1 MIWFT
6 SDLHFFH
13 DRILEFHPKRKEIF
27 GSTVEKAKEAMIQL
41 WNSRVN
47 KKDTVYILGDLA
59 FGEVEDKRKL
69 FQRLNGNKVLI
80 LGNHDKVPDHLKC
93 YFNHITQIKNIKFK
107 KSVYNFLHKDLEV
120 IMCHFPML
128 SWEHKDKGSVMIH
141 GHCHGKVDKINT
153 DSKELRVDVGIDGN
167 LANYDLISLE
177 KLANHLTKIEKDNE
191 QKQKYETEDAVIKAV
206 CENVKV
212 DIPSGM
218 IETETEDMLR
228 NIETRLSYQGLKL
241 EQYLQ
246 MMGKT
251 AEEVKKRIGTAW
263 KSSLHETMEV
273 SGRDLVSGLPT
284 TITLNSDEI
293 AGSMEESLQ
302 DVVRAC
308 RTVLEQT
315 PPELASDIVT
325 RGIVLTGGGALL
337 KNLDTLMRNELMIPV
352 YVAENALR
360 CVAEGTGILLENLH
374 LVR

>member
-27 GSTVEKAKEAMIQL
+27 GNTVEKAKEAMIQL

-69 FQRLNGNKVLI
+69 FQRLNGNKILI
-80 LGNHDKVPDHLKC
+80 LGNHDKIPDHLKC

-177 KLANHLTKIEKDNE
+177 KLANHFIKIEKYNE
-191 QKQKYETEDAVIKAV
+191 HGM
-206 CENVKV
+206 VK
-212 DIPSGM
+212 
-218 IETETEDMLR
+218 
-228 NIETRLSYQGLKL
+228 
-241 EQYLQ
+241 
-246 MMGKT
+246 
-251 AEEVKKRIGTAW
+251 
-263 KSSLHETMEV
+263 
-273 SGRDLVSGLPT
+273 
-284 TITLNSDEI
+284 
-293 AGSMEESLQ
+293 
-302 DVVRAC
+302 
-308 RTVLEQT
+308 
-315 PPELASDIVT
+315 
-325 RGIVLTGGGALL
+325 
-337 KNLDTLMRNELMIPV
+337 
-352 YVAENALR
+352 
-360 CVAEGTGILLENLH
+360 
-374 LVR
+374 

>member
-1 MIWFT
+1 MLGSEVIKQIQNLIDEYGDLPIEISLNG
-6 SDLHFFH
+6 SDQ
-13 DRILEFHPKRKEIF
+13 EEVKEICYGGF
-27 GSTVEKAKEAMIQL
+27 GSTVEKAKEAIIQL

-177 KLANHLTKIEKDNE
+177 KLANHFTKIEKDNE
-191 QKQKYETEDAVIKAV
+191 HGM
-206 CENVKV
+206 VK
-212 DIPSGM
+212 
-218 IETETEDMLR
+218 
-228 NIETRLSYQGLKL
+228 
-241 EQYLQ
+241 
-246 MMGKT
+246 
-251 AEEVKKRIGTAW
+251 
-263 KSSLHETMEV
+263 
-273 SGRDLVSGLPT
+273 
-284 TITLNSDEI
+284 
-293 AGSMEESLQ
+293 
-302 DVVRAC
+302 
-308 RTVLEQT
+308 
-315 PPELASDIVT
+315 
-325 RGIVLTGGGALL
+325 
-337 KNLDTLMRNELMIPV
+337 
-352 YVAENALR
+352 
-360 CVAEGTGILLENLH
+360 
-374 LVR
+374 

>member
-80 LGNHDKVPDHLKC
+80 LGNHDKVPDHL
-93 YFNHITQIKNIKFK
+93 
-107 KSVYNFLHKDLEV
+107 LHKDLEV

-191 QKQKYETEDAVIKAV
+191 HGM
-206 CENVKV
+206 VK
-212 DIPSGM
+212 
-218 IETETEDMLR
+218 
-228 NIETRLSYQGLKL
+228 
-241 EQYLQ
+241 
-246 MMGKT
+246 
-251 AEEVKKRIGTAW
+251 
-263 KSSLHETMEV
+263 
-273 SGRDLVSGLPT
+273 
-284 TITLNSDEI
+284 
-293 AGSMEESLQ
+293 
-302 DVVRAC
+302 
-308 RTVLEQT
+308 
-315 PPELASDIVT
+315 
-325 RGIVLTGGGALL
+325 
-337 KNLDTLMRNELMIPV
+337 
-352 YVAENALR
+352 
-360 CVAEGTGILLENLH
+360 
-374 LVR
+374 